1 MVAPLIIAALTPF
14 VKDLF
19 ANGLSMLGN
28 AVLSKG
34 KAAVEEKLGVK
45 LPEEGKPLSPEQL
58 VEMRNLQFEHEEKLL
73 ELGIEKAKVELELEK
88 VDSENLKTEVADRT
102 SARDRDAKLLAL
114 GQHNFRAD
122 VMFVLAVLVI
132 VALVW
137 MIWRDPSV
145 NEFMKGIVTL
155 VLGRFL
161 GYLDS
166 IYNFEFGTTRGSRSK
181 DTTIESLTKGGK

>member
-1 MVAPLIIAALTPF
+1 MVAPIVVAALTPF

-19 ANGLSMLGN
+19 ANGLSMLGK
-28 AVLSKG
+28 AIVSKG
-34 KAAVEEKLGVK
+34 KEAVEEKLGVK
-45 LPEEGKPLSPEQL
+45 LPDADKPMTPEQAQL
-58 VEMRNLQFEHEEKLL
+58 MREIEFKHEEALL
-73 ELGIEKAKVELELEK
+73 ELAIEKAKVELEDRKIE
-88 VDSENLKTEVADRT
+88 SEDLKTEVGDRT
-102 SARDRDAKLLAL
+102 SARDRDTKLLSL
-114 GQHNFRAD
+114 GQHNYRAD
-122 VMFVLAVLVI
+122 VMFILAVLVI

-137 MIWRDPSV
+137 MIWRDPAI

-181 DTTIESLTKGGK
+181 DATIETLTKDR